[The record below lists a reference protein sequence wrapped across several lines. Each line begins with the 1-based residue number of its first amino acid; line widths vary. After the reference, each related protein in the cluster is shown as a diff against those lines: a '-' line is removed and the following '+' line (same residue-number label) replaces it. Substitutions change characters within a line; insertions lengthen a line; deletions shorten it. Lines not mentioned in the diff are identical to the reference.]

1 VLLKVLRDP
10 GPWSTTETRRALP
23 CRSTFTSIHEPS
35 LRLAGTDIHEGPPDF
50 NYVTTAP
57 YSKNLGVIFIPSKNS
72 WHGVGHH
79 QIQGLRKSII
89 INYVSSE
96 WRDMFELA

>member
-1 VLLKVLRDP
+1 
-10 GPWSTTETRRALP
+10 
-23 CRSTFTSIHEPS
+23 
-35 LRLAGTDIHEGPPDF
+35 
-50 NYVTTAP
+50 VTTAP
-57 YSKNLGVIFIPSKNS
+57 YGKNLGVIFIPSKNS